1 MKYTYKELKGL
12 SEGIKTNLINAAGQ
26 KLNKLTEVDLDKLN
40 MEDLDSTRI
49 MSMTLAFKGL
59 QLVYQSIDDYTDYII
74 AGVHEK
80 ALKRTPELKSELE
93 NMAEII
99 NTDLSNAY
107 LKMVPYVMTDKE
119 IQVIIDKGLTKKQL
133 DDEIIEKLLDIINV
147 AAGKDA
153 EEKEKEVS
161 GDKDE
166 RVITEES
173 IEKVLD
179 EAIEETKEQLQD
191 RIDEDNLNI
200 LDILN
205 ILFPSK

>member
-26 KLNKLTEVDLDKLN
+26 KLNKLTDVDLDTLN
-40 MEDLDSTRI
+40 LKDLDSTRI
-49 MSMTLAFKGL
+49 MSMTLAFRGL
-59 QLVYQSIDDYTDYII
+59 QLTYQSIDDYTDYII

-80 ALKRTPELKSELE
+80 ELERTPELKAELE
-93 NMAEII
+93 NMAEVI

-119 IQVIIDKGLTKKQL
+119 IQTVIDKGRTKEQL
-133 DDEIIEKLLDIINV
+133 HDEMVNKLLDIINV

-153 EEKEKEVS
+153 EEKEVG

-166 RVITEES
+166 RVITLDS
-173 IEKVLD
+173 IEKVLG
-179 EAIEETKEQLQD
+179 EAIEETKQQLQD
-191 RIDEDNLNI
+191 RIDNGDINI

>member
-40 MEDLDSTRI
+40 MNDLDSTRL

-59 QLVYQSIDDYTDYII
+59 QLVYQSIDDYTGYII

-119 IQVIIDKGLTKKQL
+119 IQAIVDKGLTKKQVN
-133 DDEIIEKLLDIINV
+133 DEIMNKLLDILNV

-153 EEKEKEVS
+153 EEKEVG

-191 RIDEDNLNI
+191 RIDKDNLNI

>member
-40 MEDLDSTRI
+40 MNDLDSTRI

-59 QLVYQSIDDYTDYII
+59 QLVYQSIDNYTGYII

-119 IQVIIDKGLTKKQL
+119 IQAIVDKGLTKKQVN
-133 DDEIIEKLLDIINV
+133 DEIMNKLLDILNV

-153 EEKEKEVS
+153 EEKEVG

-173 IEKVLD
+173 IETVLD